1 MKTNRLILLS
11 LLIAGFFTFTLVSC
25 KKDVAP
31 EMAPVVE
38 ASKPISFTE
47 EFTDVSKLAAAGWV
61 IKNNSNPQG
70 STAWRQGLYENNYNS
85 KTGLTVGFP
94 AFSSETSPYDFISVD
109 ATAVNS
115 KGEINCWL
123 ITPTIMVKNGDSIQ
137 FMTRAM
143 DDIIWPNYAVDRMQV
158 RANFNDGSADC
169 GTTSN
174 DFGKFTRLIFDIN
187 PTYLTNDPGGN
198 SSGLPGFPRTWARG
212 RWVVTGLPGT
222 TAIPAR
228 FGFRYMALNGG
239 INGTTASSVVG
250 VDQFIF
256 GSK

>member
-1 MKTNRLILLS
+1 MKTNRLLILS
-11 LLIAGFFTFTLVSC
+11 LLFTGVFAFTLVSC

-31 EMAPVVE
+31 DVAPVVE
-38 ASKPISFTE
+38 AAKPISFTE
-47 EFTDVSKLAAAGWV
+47 EFTDVSTLVAKGWV

-94 AFSSETSPYDFISVD
+94 AWSSETSPYDFISVD
-109 ATAVNS
+109 ASSVNS

-123 ITPTIMVKNGDSIQ
+123 VTPTIMVKNGDSLQ

-143 DDIIWPNYAVDRMQV
+143 DDSNWPNYAVDRMQV

-187 PTYLTNDPGGN
+187 STYANNDPN
-198 SSGLPGFPRTWARG
+198 GFPRTWARG
-212 RWVVTGLPGT
+212 KWVVSGLTGT

-228 FGFRYMALNGG
+228 FAFRYMALNGG

-250 VDQFIF
+250 IDQFMF